1 MSAPW
6 PTLSVAPNVDR
17 QPWNWNPVE
26 TFLTAYTTVQENQ
39 RAQEKAA
46 VDAELSRILL
56 PAKAAEAEYNLKK
69 FTLDAQLLE
78 KLHRTKSASLDA
90 TYRGINSAV
99 GGGASGT
106 TAGQAN
112 NPTGGVYQSKF
123 GFGRSITPASAAT
136 GTTAAPRVIG
146 SGVQPKGT

>member
-17 QPWNWNPVE
+17 PPWGWNPVE

-78 KLHRTKSASLDA
+78 KFHRTKSASLDA

-99 GGGASGT
+99 GGGADDDPTSNPADGSKRSDVIDISGFKLPTANRPT
-106 TAGQAN
+106 T
-112 NPTGGVYQSKF
+112 
-123 GFGRSITPASAAT
+123 
-136 GTTAAPRVIG
+136 
-146 SGVQPKGT
+146 SGKVKLPDDL

>member
-6 PTLSVAPNVDR
+6 PTLSAPPAER
-17 QPWNWNPVE
+17 APWNWNPAE

-56 PAKAAEAEYNLKK
+56 PAKAAEAEYNVKK
-69 FTLDAQLLE
+69 FQYDAQLLE
-78 KLHRTKSASLDA
+78 KLYATKSASLDA

-99 GGGASGT
+99 GGGADATSNP
-106 TAGQAN
+106 AG
-112 NPTGGVYQSKF
+112 GYQSKY
-123 GFGRSITPASAAT
+123 GFGRSITSTPATAAT
-136 GTTAAPRVIG
+136 PPPSRVVG

>member
-6 PTLSVAPNVDR
+6 PTLQVAPNVDR
-17 QPWNWNPVE
+17 PPWNWNPVE
-26 TFLTAYTTVQENQ
+26 TYLTAYTTMQENQ
-39 RAQEKAA
+39 RAQEKAGME
-46 VDAELSRILL
+46 AELSRILL
-56 PAKAAEAEYNLKK
+56 PEKAAKAAFNIKQLAYESK
-69 FTLDAQLLE
+69 LLE
-78 KLHRTKSASLDA
+78 KSYNTQSAELDDRMRVISSGA
-90 TYRGINSAV
+90 
-99 GGGASGT
+99 ASGT